1 MKMFALAALCG
12 AALFQPA
19 SLLRQTRAQRDQVLL
34 AQFTQSTPCPQQVPA
49 AWLRPDST
57 LGRSNFCPVVA
68 AAAAA
73 LAASPDS
80 LHRWIV
86 AHASCMVFADLVVSE
101 PPDTTTRSGW
111 HVTFVADSTRM
122 ARVYFNRESGEV
134 SIRPAYFGLAPRPRN
149 PPCRSGA

>member
-1 MKMFALAALCG
+1 MKKFAVAALCG

-19 SLLRQTRAQRDQVLL
+19 SLLGQTQAQRDQVLL
-34 AQFTQSTPCPQQVPA
+34 AQFTQSTPCPPQVPA

-86 AHASCMVFADLVVSE
+86 AHASCTVFVGLVVSE

-111 HVTFVADSTRM
+111 NVTFVADSTRM
-122 ARVYFNRESGEV
+122 ALVNVNRESGEM
-134 SIRPAYFGLAPRPRN
+134 SIRPVHFGRAPRPRK
-149 PPCRSGA
+149 PPCRPGA